1 MSDAKPNTPKEQKQ
15 ENKKAER
22 PVSPFGRVS
31 PKDIDPV
38 AFGDA
43 MAEFGFGE
51 KWTPPG
57 RLEVPDVYRAKYPWA
72 GFRWCHPLTMR
83 AYPERGLR
91 AVPKI
96 EGDGLSAAPDGLVRY
111 GDLILHMMPM
121 SHQAERTAFHQRNT
135 KALVD
140 GIRKGAHVA
149 RTIRTFADQ
158 YGDEVV
164 EAFAVMASSGSMAHD
179 LVRQSR
185 RGEGTDG
192 ARGASSGWG
201 ENLYREMQRMDK
213 DELQELADSADKSGL
228 TDVLDLDK
236 LDKNK
241 D

>member
-1 MSDAKPNTPKEQKQ
+1 MSDAKTNTPKEQKP
-15 ENKKAER
+15 ETKK

-31 PKDIDPV
+31 PSDIDPV

-91 AVPKI
+91 TVPKI
-96 EGDGLSAAPDGLVRY
+96 EGDGLAPAPDGTVRH
-111 GDLILHMMPM
+111 GDLILHMMPLT
-121 SHQAERTAFHQRNT
+121 HQEERTAFHQRNS

-140 GIRKGAHVA
+140 GIRKGAHIA
-149 RTIRTFADQ
+149 RTIRAFADQ

-164 EAFAVMASSGSMAHD
+164 EAFAVMASSGPMARD
-179 LVRQSR
+179 MVRQAR
-185 RGEGTDG
+185 RGEGQAG
-192 ARGASSGWG
+192 ARHASRGWG
-201 ENLYREMQRMDK
+201 QDIYREMQRMDK
-213 DELQELADSADKSGL
+213 DQLQELADSADKSGL
-228 TDVLDLDK
+228 TGVLDLDN